1 VETPFHDEFL
11 DVVFKLCFD
20 TYIAADMTS
29 VVLCH
34 VASVVLV
41 GEFTKTRQMTDI
53 YCHL

>member
-1 VETPFHDEFL
+1 L
-11 DVVFKLCFD
+11 YFD